1 MDSPRPPAYS
11 VRRSKENAA
20 MDETRITAA
29 LPNLDVQLIHREEPG
44 AEVIAI
50 QLRATPNFEAL
61 RGPLG
66 PMMPMAAL
74 WLAPMQA
81 PLRMWSGL
89 VQQAWAPWLA
99 AMGVVPRIAKIRQD

>member
-1 MDSPRPPAYS
+1 
-11 VRRSKENAA
+11 

-61 RGPLG
+61 RGQLG

-81 PLRMWSGL
+81 PMQFWTTM

-99 AMGVVPRIAKIRQD
+99 AIGAAPRIGSHTK

>member
-1 MDSPRPPAYS
+1 
-11 VRRSKENAA
+11 

-44 AEVIAI
+44 AEIVAI
-50 QLRATPNFEAL
+50 QLRATPNFDAL
-61 RGPLG
+61 RGQLG

-81 PLRMWSGL
+81 WTAM

-99 AMGVVPRIAKIRQD
+99 AMGAAPRIGRE

>member
-1 MDSPRPPAYS
+1 
-11 VRRSKENAA
+11 

-29 LPNLDVQLIHREEPG
+29 LPNLDVQFIHRDEPG
-44 AEVIAI
+44 AEIVAI

-61 RGPLG
+61 RGQFA

-81 PLRMWSGL
+81 WTSM

-99 AMGVVPRIAKIRQD
+99 AMGAAPRIGRE